1 MKPMKSTISALVLFA
16 ALLSS
21 CSKVEPPYY
30 TVREVTIDTNLRSVL
45 LEDYTGMK
53 CQNCP
58 EAAEVAKTLEGLYM
72 NQVFVIAVHAGYF
85 ANPDSNNPTSP
96 FYSQDFRNATS
107 QTWMSTFKVV
117 TNPLGLVNR
126 AYYNSTTQLT
136 VQAAEWPNAVAA
148 QVKLPKAAVM
158 SMHNGITIAKGD
170 TTLTTSVQL
179 RFLQKLEGKYNL
191 CVCITEDSIVGVQQ
205 VGSTIKHDY
214 VFNDLLRGAINGYFG
229 EQITAANDTVTVIK
243 KDYTQKLSGKWNADN
258 LNVVAFILNGDT
270 KQVYHIIKK
279 RAK

>member
-1 MKPMKSTISALVLFA
+1 MKPMKSIILAVIFCA
-16 ALLSS
+16 ALLSA
-21 CSKVEPPYY
+21 CSKVDPPYY
-30 TVREVTIDTNLRSVL
+30 TTREVTIDTNLRSVL

-58 EAAEVAKTLEGLYM
+58 EAAEVARTLEELYK

-85 ANPDSNNPTSP
+85 ANPDSNNPSSP

-117 TNPLGLVNR
+117 TNPLGLINR
-126 AYYNSTTQLT
+126 AYYQSTTQLP

-158 SMHNGITIAKGD
+158 SMHNGVTIAKGD
-170 TTLTTSVQL
+170 TTLSTSVQV
-179 RFLQKLEGKYNL
+179 RFLKKFEGKYNL

-205 VGSTIKHDY
+205 VGPTIKYDY
-214 VFNDLLRGAINGYFG
+214 VFNDLLRGAVNGFFG
-229 EQITAANDTVTVIK
+229 EQITAANDTVTVLK
-243 KDYTQKLSGKWNADN
+243 KDYTQKLSGKWNTN
-258 LNVVAFILNGDT
+258 NMNVVAFILNGDT
-270 KQVYHIIKK
+270 KQVLHIIKGK
-279 RAK
+279 AK